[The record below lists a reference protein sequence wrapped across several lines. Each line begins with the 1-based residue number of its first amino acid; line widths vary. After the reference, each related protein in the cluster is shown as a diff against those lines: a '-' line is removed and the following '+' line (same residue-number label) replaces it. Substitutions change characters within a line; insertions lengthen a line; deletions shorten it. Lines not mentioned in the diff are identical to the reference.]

1 LRKRYQQERLHDAHD
16 GSLATSDPR
25 SNTMEIYLAARR
37 AEMLHEAMAEL
48 PDRCRSLLK
57 LLFFTEEKTGYAQ
70 LGTMFGWSKDTVGS
84 ARLRCLD
91 RLRKILA
98 QKGF

>member
-1 LRKRYQQERLHDAHD
+1 
-16 GSLATSDPR
+16 
-25 SNTMEIYLAARR
+25 MEIYLAARR
-37 AEMLHEAMAEL
+37 AEILREAMDEL
-48 PDRCRSLLK
+48 PDRCRSLLH
-57 LLFFTEEKTGYAQ
+57 LLFFNEEKTGYAK